1 MPARNGHSS
10 ETTEAGGG
18 SPQEPLIDR
27 QLELDL
33 LRQHIARVA
42 DTGTGHAVLILGE
55 SGVGKSRLA
64 AEAAAEARKRGM
76 AVISVRCLGRGAE
89 PLLPLKEALAA
100 YLGRTPDQIRRTLA
114 RAAPHLLDAVPFIGA
129 FLANIGE
136 KLAEGS
142 YSLKGVY
149 EELSRVLIRATSGNA
164 GLFLLVDDLH
174 AADPDTLYFLNYL
187 FRKLRQV
194 PVLVAATIQEEQLSD
209 YPELA
214 DLMAEWSATGHVTL
228 TVVPL
233 ERAHVGEYV
242 RMVSAAGEQADE
254 SIVDRLFRLTG
265 GNPCF
270 LREAVNLITG
280 SPGSPLAEDVVLP
293 RADAILRRRLARAD
307 DMTRH
312 FLRAASVVLD
322 TSDELAAITY
332 VMDGDTKNAIAALN
346 KACEIRLMREGPRG
360 EVSFVHALMQREV
373 YAEMGTNQRRYL
385 HARAGEWSGRN
396 GAMASAAF
404 HFEQAGQIDQMVKAG
419 YQAASQAERAGMYH
433 TALMLY
439 QKLRP
444 HVSIEELGPRLA
456 GVLIVLG
463 DWGEAEKL
471 TGLLPVEDSSVRLLR
486 SELAFVRGDFDGAL
500 AEAEMALIDRSAERV
515 HVLIRLA
522 DIALYLGDFS
532 EAQRYGRS
540 ALDLASTSDASLR
553 ARCYG
558 IVAATEYFGG
568 DIRAAETRFG
578 DALELLEGLSEA
590 DRDRVIHSTILAN
603 LGTVAETRQEWA
615 AAEHHHREA
624 LRLRREVADAR
635 GVLQSLHALGR
646 ARLGAGDRDEAER
659 YFAEAGQLAEGL
671 GETLERAKIWHTRA
685 ELLLRDGDASRARE
699 LATSALATFTQ
710 SRTRYDITHAR
721 VTLSRAARA
730 SGQERLAVQQGALA
744 RSAVQAMG
752 YGLLCVLYPEDV
764 FDLATRIDGAL
775 TAYACGDALGVPWE
789 SPPGASA
796 HATSGQI
803 EQLPAREGWPR
814 GATSDDTALTVLVAH
829 HLADR
834 DGDGDPA
841 AFLADLAEQEAAIR
855 SLGPTTTEAID
866 RYRRGDAAAGSPGRA
881 TNGAAMRALPIGWVL
896 PHDQAERRRQLT
908 IAMSRATHAD
918 PAALV
923 AACVIATC
931 ASWALENASPSML
944 LAAAAEEARQAAQAV
959 TTEMRLAEMLTKVS
973 AGTWEPPA
981 NDQPG
986 PLRDSGRSAAVR
998 DPGHVAAQRAGGRSP
1013 ARRRYRYRR
1022 RARGQ
1027 TDGRQ
1032 PGRRAGTRR
1041 VAVASAGRPAR
1052 TGERHSGDRRR
1063 AGNYPRDSVRVR
1075 PSRVVLRGHSP

>member
-1 MPARNGHSS
+1 M
-10 ETTEAGGG
+10 
-18 SPQEPLIDR
+18 
-27 QLELDL
+27 
-33 LRQHIARVA
+33 
-42 DTGTGHAVLILGE
+42 E
-55 SGVGKSRLA
+55 S
-64 AEAAAEARKRGM
+64 
-76 AVISVRCLGRGAE
+76 
-89 PLLPLKEALAA
+89 
-100 YLGRTPDQIRRTLA
+100 
-114 RAAPHLLDAVPFIGA
+114 
-129 FLANIGE
+129 
-136 KLAEGS
+136 
-142 YSLKGVY
+142 
-149 EELSRVLIRATSGNA
+149 
-164 GLFLLVDDLH
+164 
-174 AADPDTLYFLNYL
+174 
-187 FRKLRQV
+187 
-194 PVLVAATIQEEQLSD
+194 
-209 YPELA
+209 
-214 DLMAEWSATGHVTL
+214 
-228 TVVPL
+228 
-233 ERAHVGEYV
+233 
-242 RMVSAAGEQADE
+242 
-254 SIVDRLFRLTG
+254 
-265 GNPCF
+265 
-270 LREAVNLITG
+270 
-280 SPGSPLAEDVVLP
+280 
-293 RADAILRRRLARAD
+293 
-307 DMTRH
+307 
-312 FLRAASVVLD
+312 
-322 TSDELAAITY
+322 
-332 VMDGDTKNAIAALN
+332 DTKDAIAALN

-373 YAEMGTNQRRYL
+373 YAEMGANQRRYL
-385 HARAGEWSGRN
+385 HARAGEWSGRS

-404 HFEQAGQIDQMVKAG
+404 HLEQAGQIDQMVQAG

-456 GVLIVLG
+456 GVLIILG

-500 AEAEMALIDRSAERV
+500 AEAEMALIDNSAERI

-558 IVAATEYFGG
+558 IVAATEFFGG
-568 DIRAAETRFG
+568 DIRAADTRFG
-578 DALELLEGLSEA
+578 DALALLEDVPEA
-590 DRDRVIHSTILAN
+590 DRDRVVHSTILAN

-659 YFAEAGQLAEGL
+659 YFAEAGQLADSL

-699 LATSALATFTQ
+699 LATSALETFTL

-721 VTLSRAARA
+721 VTLSRAAFA
-730 SGQERLAVQQGALA
+730 SGQERLAVEQGALA
-744 RSAVQAMG
+744 RSAVQVMG

-764 FDLATRIDGAL
+764 FDLAGRIDGAL

-789 SPPGASA
+789 NAPIGATPS
-796 HATSGQI
+796 QI

-814 GATSDDTALTVLVAH
+814 GATSDDTALTLLVAH

-841 AFLADLAEQEAAIR
+841 EFLADLAEQEAAIR
-855 SLGPTTTEAID
+855 GLGPTTTSAIE
-866 RYRRGDAAAGSPGRA
+866 RFRRGGVAAGSPGKA

-896 PHDQAERRRQLT
+896 PHDQPERRRQVT

-923 AACVIATC
+923 AACVIAAC
-931 ASWALENASPSML
+931 ASWALEGASPSML
-944 LAAAAEEARQAAQAV
+944 LEAAIEEARQAAQAV
-959 TTEMRLAEMLTKVS
+959 TTEPRLAEMLTQLS
-973 AGTWEPPA
+973 AGTWEPPV
-981 NDQPG
+981 NGISLDPYETV
-986 PLRDSGRSAAVR
+986 AAVLR
-998 DPGHVAAQRAGGRSP
+998 CATRATSLRGGLVSAVQLGGDTDTVAALVGGLMGCKLTAGQVRAELPWHRL
-1013 ARRRYRYRR
+1013 
-1022 RARGQ
+1022 
-1027 TDGRQ
+1027 
-1032 PGRRAGTRR
+1032 
-1041 VAVASAGRPAR
+1041 
-1052 TGERHSGDRRR
+1052 
-1063 AGNYPRDSVRVR
+1063 
-1075 PSRVVLRGHSP
+1075 VVLPEPESAIAETAAALATTRAIQSV

>member
-1 MPARNGHSS
+1 MPARDDHGSG
-10 ETTEAGGG
+10 TTDAGGN
-18 SPQEPLIDR
+18 PHEPLVDR

-33 LRQHIARVA
+33 LRQHIARVIES
-42 DTGTGHAVLILGE
+42 GNGHAVLILGE

-64 AEAAAEARKRGM
+64 VEAAAEARQRGM

-89 PLLPLKEALAA
+89 PLLPLKEALAS

-114 RAAPHLLDAVPFIGA
+114 RAAPALLDAVPFIGA
-129 FLANIGE
+129 FLASIGE

-142 YSLKGVY
+142 FSLRGVY
-149 EELSRVLIRATSGNA
+149 EELSRVLIKATSGNA

-194 PVLVAATIQEEQLSD
+194 PVLAAATIQEEQLGD

-214 DLMAEWSATGHVTL
+214 DLMAEWSAAGHVTV

-242 RMVSAAGEQADE
+242 RMMSAAGEPADE

-265 GNPCF
+265 GNPFF
-270 LREAVNLITG
+270 LREAISLVTG

-307 DMTRH
+307 EMTRH

-332 VMDGDTKNAIAALN
+332 VMEGDTKDAIAALN
-346 KACEIRLMREGPRG
+346 KACELRLMREGPRG

-373 YAEMGTNQRRYL
+373 YAEMGANQRRYL
-385 HARAGEWSGRN
+385 HARAAEWSGRN
-396 GAMASAAF
+396 RAMASAAF
-404 HFEQAGQIDQMVKAG
+404 HFEQAGQVDQMVQAG

-463 DWGEAEKL
+463 DWPEAEKL
-471 TGLLPVEDSSVRLLR
+471 TGLLPVEDASVRLLR

-500 AEAEMALIDRSAERV
+500 AEAEMALIGNSAGRV
-515 HVLIRLA
+515 KVLVRLA

-558 IVAATEYFGG
+558 IVAATEFFGG
-568 DIRAAETRFG
+568 DIQAAQTRFG
-578 DALELLEGLSEA
+578 DALALLEDVPEA

-624 LRLRREVADAR
+624 LRLRREIADAR

-646 ARLGAGDRDEAER
+646 ARLGGGDRDDAKRSFTEAE
-659 YFAEAGQLAEGL
+659 QLAVSL

-685 ELLLRDGDASRARE
+685 ELLLRDGDASRALE
-699 LATSALATFTQ
+699 LVTSALDVFSQ

-721 VTLSRAARA
+721 VTLSRAAFA
-730 SGQERLAVQQGALA
+730 SGQERLAVHQGALA
-744 RSAVQAMG
+744 RSAVQVMG
-752 YGLLCVLYPEDV
+752 YGLLCVLYPDDV
-764 FDLATRIDGAL
+764 FDLAGRIDGAL

-789 SPPGASA
+789 SLRNPNVGTAASE
-796 HATSGQI
+796 I

-814 GATSDDTALTVLVAH
+814 GATSDDTALTLLVAH

-834 DGDGDPA
+834 DGAGDPA
-841 AFLADLAEQEAAIR
+841 AFLADLAEHEPTIR
-855 SLGPTTTEAID
+855 GLGPTTTAAIERFRRSDEAAD
-866 RYRRGDAAAGSPGRA
+866 SPGRA

-896 PHDQAERRRQLT
+896 PHDQAERRRQVT
-908 IAMSRATHAD
+908 IAMSRATHAE

-923 AACVIATC
+923 AACVIAAC
-931 ASWALENASPSML
+931 ASWTLEGASPPLL
-944 LAAAAEEARQAAQAV
+944 LATAAEEAREAAQEL
-959 TTEMRLAEMLTKVS
+959 TTDARLAEMLTQVS
-973 AGTWEPPA
+973 AGTWQPPA
-981 NDQPG
+981 NG
-986 PLRDSGRSAAVR
+986 ISL
-998 DPGHVAAQRAGGRSP
+998 DPYETVAAALWCVTRATSLRSGLVSAVQLGGD
-1013 ARRRYRYRR
+1013 
-1022 RARGQ
+1022 
-1027 TDGRQ
+1027 TDTVTALMGGLMGCKLTAEQ
-1032 PGRRAGTRR
+1032 
-1041 VAVASAGRPAR
+1041 VR
-1052 TGERHSGDRRR
+1052 TELSWHHL
-1063 AGNYPRDSVRVR
+1063 
-1075 PSRVVLRGHSP
+1075 VVLPEPESAIAETAAALATTRAIQSV

>member
-1 MPARNGHSS
+1 MPSRNDRSS
-10 ETTEAGGG
+10 ERAGAGGE
-18 SPQEPLIDR
+18 SPQEPLVDR
-27 QLELDL
+27 QLELDV

-42 DTGTGHAVLILGE
+42 ETGKGHAVLILGE

-64 AEAAAEARKRGM
+64 AEAAAKARERGM
-76 AVISVRCLGRGAE
+76 TVISVRCLGRGAE
-89 PLLPLKEALAA
+89 PLLPLKEALAS

-142 YSLKGVY
+142 FSLRGVY
-149 EELSRVLIRATSGNA
+149 EELSRILIRATSGNA

-194 PVLVAATIQEEQLSD
+194 PVLAVATIQEEQLSD

-214 DLMAEWSATGHVTL
+214 DLMAEWAATGHVTV

-242 RMVSAAGEQADE
+242 RMMSAMGEQADE

-265 GNPCF
+265 GNPFF
-270 LREAVNLITG
+270 LREALSLITQ
-280 SPGSPLAEDVVLP
+280 SPESRLAGDVALP

-307 DMTRH
+307 EMTRH

-322 TSDELAAITY
+322 TSEELAPITY
-332 VMDGDTKNAIAALN
+332 VMEGDTKDAIAALN
-346 KACEIRLMREGPRG
+346 KACEIRLMREGPHG

-373 YAEMGTNQRRYL
+373 YAEMGANQRRYL
-385 HARAGEWSGRN
+385 HARAGEWSGRH

-404 HFEQAGQIDQMVKAG
+404 HFEQAGQFDQMVKAG

-444 HVSIEELGPRLA
+444 HVSIEDLGPRLA

-463 DWGEAEKL
+463 DWDEAEQL
-471 TGLLPVEDSSVRLLR
+471 IGLLPVENSRVRLLR
-486 SELAFVRGDFDGAL
+486 SELAFVRGDFDGAQ
-500 AEAEMALIDRSAERV
+500 AEAEMALIGSSAERI

-532 EAQRYGRS
+532 EAQRYGRA
-540 ALDLASTSDASLR
+540 ALDLSSTADANLR

-568 DIRAAETRFG
+568 EIQDAETRFR

-603 LGTVAETRQEWA
+603 IGCVAETKQEWA

-624 LRLRREVADAR
+624 LRLRREIADAR

-659 YFAEAGQLAEGL
+659 YFTEAEQLAESL
-671 GETLERAKIWHTRA
+671 GETLERAKICHTRA
-685 ELLLRDGDASRARE
+685 ELLLRDGDASRAQE
-699 LATSALATFTQ
+699 LATSALETFTQ

-721 VTLSRAARA
+721 VTLSRAALA
-730 SGQERLAVQQGALA
+730 SGQERLAIQQGALA
-744 RSAVQAMG
+744 RSSVQVMG
-752 YGLLCVLYPEDV
+752 YGLLCVLYPEEV
-764 FDLATRIDGAL
+764 FDLAGRIDGAL

-789 SPPGASA
+789 NPPAANAG
-796 HATSGQI
+796 ATSGQI

-814 GATSDDTALTVLVAH
+814 GATSDDTALTLLVAH

-855 SLGPTTTEAID
+855 GLGPTTTAAIE
-866 RYRRGDAAAGSPGRA
+866 RFRRGGEAADSPGRA

-896 PHDQAERRRQLT
+896 PHDQAERRRQVT
-908 IAMSRATHAD
+908 ITMSRATHAD

-923 AACVIATC
+923 AACVIAAC
-931 ASWALENASPSML
+931 ASWALEGASPSML
-944 LAAAAEEARQAAQAV
+944 LEAAIEEARQAAQAV
-959 TTEMRLAEMLTKVS
+959 TTEPRLAEMLTQVS

-981 NDQPG
+981 NGISLDPYETV
-986 PLRDSGRSAAVR
+986 AAVLSCATR
-998 DPGHVAAQRAGGRSP
+998 ATSLRTGLVSAVQLGGDTDTVAALVGGLMGGKLTAEQVRAELP
-1013 ARRRYRYRR
+1013 WH
-1022 RARGQ
+1022 Q
-1027 TDGRQ
+1027 L
-1032 PGRRAGTRR
+1032 
-1041 VAVASAGRPAR
+1041 
-1052 TGERHSGDRRR
+1052 
-1063 AGNYPRDSVRVR
+1063 
-1075 PSRVVLRGHSP
+1075 VVLPEPETQ

>member
-1 MPARNGHSS
+1 MPARNDHGSG
-10 ETTEAGGG
+10 TTGAGDD

-42 DTGTGHAVLILGE
+42 DTGNGHAVLILGE

-64 AEAAAEARKRGM
+64 VEAAAEARNRGM

-114 RAAPHLLDAVPFIGA
+114 RAAPALLDAVPFIGA
-129 FLANIGE
+129 FLASIGE
-136 KLAEGS
+136 KLTEGS
-142 YSLKGVY
+142 FSLRGVY
-149 EELSRVLIRATSGNA
+149 EELSRILIKATSGNT

-209 YPELA
+209 YSELA

-242 RMVSAAGEQADE
+242 RMMSAAGELVNE

-265 GNPCF
+265 GNPFF
-270 LREAVNLITG
+270 LREAVNLITQ
-280 SPGSPLAEDVVLP
+280 SPGSPLAGDVVLP

-307 DMTRH
+307 EMTRH
-312 FLRAASVVLD
+312 FLRAASVVLG
-322 TSDELAAITY
+322 TSDELASITY
-332 VMDGDTKNAIAALN
+332 VMEGDTKDAIAALN
-346 KACEIRLMREGPRG
+346 KACEIRLMREGPHG
-360 EVSFVHALMQREV
+360 EVSFAHALMQREV
-373 YAEMGTNQRRYL
+373 YAEMGANQRRYL

-500 AEAEMALIDRSAERV
+500 AEAEMALIGSSAERV
-515 HVLIRLA
+515 KVLVRLA
-522 DIALYLGDFS
+522 DISLYLGDFS

-568 DIRAAETRFG
+568 DIAAAQTRFG
-578 DALELLEGLSEA
+578 DALQLLENVPEA

-603 LGTVAETRQEWA
+603 LGTVAETTQEWA

-624 LRLRREVADAR
+624 LRLRREIADAR

-646 ARLGAGDRDEAER
+646 ARLGAGDRDDAER
-659 YFAEAGQLAEGL
+659 YFAEAEQLAESL

-699 LATSALATFTQ
+699 LAANALETFTQ

-721 VTLSRAARA
+721 VTLSRTALA

-744 RSAVQAMG
+744 RSAIQVMG
-752 YGLLCVLYPEDV
+752 YGLLCVLYPQDV
-764 FDLATRIDGAL
+764 FDLGERIDGAL

-789 SPPGASA
+789 SLRNPNVGTAASEIQ
-796 HATSGQI
+796 H
-803 EQLPAREGWPR
+803 LPAREGWPR
-814 GATSDDTALTVLVAH
+814 GTTSDDTALTLLVAH

-841 AFLADLAEQEAAIR
+841 AFLADLAEQEPAIR
-855 SLGPTTTEAID
+855 GLGPTTTAAIE
-866 RYRRGDAAAGSPGRA
+866 RFRRGGGAAASPGRA

-896 PHDQAERRRQLT
+896 PHDQAERRRQVT
-908 IAMSRATHAD
+908 IAMSRATHAH
-918 PAALV
+918 PVAVV
-923 AACVIATC
+923 AACVIAAC
-931 ASWALENASPSML
+931 ASWALEGASPSML
-944 LAAAAEEARQAAQAV
+944 LEATAEEARQAAHAV
-959 TTEMRLAEMLTKVS
+959 ATDTRLAEMLTQVS
-973 AGTWEPPA
+973 GGTWEPPA
-981 NDQPG
+981 NGISLDPYETAAAVLWCATRATS
-986 PLRDSGRSAAVR
+986 LRDGLVSAVQLGG
-998 DPGHVAAQRAGGRSP
+998 DTDTVAALVGGLMGCKLTAEQVRAELP
-1013 ARRRYRYRR
+1013 W
-1022 RARGQ
+1022 
-1027 TDGRQ
+1027 
-1032 PGRRAGTRR
+1032 
-1041 VAVASAGRPAR
+1041 
-1052 TGERHSGDRRR
+1052 HSL
-1063 AGNYPRDSVRVR
+1063 
-1075 PSRVVLRGHSP
+1075 VVLPEPESAIAETAAALATTRAIQSV

>member
-1 MPARNGHSS
+1 MPARDDHGSG
-10 ETTEAGGG
+10 TTGAGGN
-18 SPQEPLIDR
+18 PHEPLVDR

-33 LRQHIARVA
+33 LRQHIARVT
-42 DTGTGHAVLILGE
+42 DTGNGHAVLILGE

-64 AEAAAEARKRGM
+64 VEAAAEARQRGM

-89 PLLPLKEALAA
+89 PLLPLKEALAS

-114 RAAPHLLDAVPFIGA
+114 RAAPALLDAVPFIGA
-129 FLANIGE
+129 FLASIGE

-142 YSLKGVY
+142 FSLRGVY
-149 EELSRVLIRATSGNA
+149 EELSRILIKATSGNA

-194 PVLVAATIQEEQLSD
+194 PVLAAATIQEEQLSD

-214 DLMAEWSATGHVTL
+214 DLMAEWSAAGHVTL

-242 RMVSAAGEQADE
+242 RMMSAAGEAADE

-265 GNPCF
+265 GNPFF

-280 SPGSPLAEDVVLP
+280 SPGSPLAGDVVLP

-307 DMTRH
+307 ETTRH

-332 VMDGDTKNAIAALN
+332 VMEGDTKDAITALN
-346 KACEIRLMREGPRG
+346 KACEIRLMREGPHG

-373 YAEMGTNQRRYL
+373 YADMGANQRRYL

-396 GAMASAAF
+396 RAMASAAF
-404 HFEQAGQIDQMVKAG
+404 HFEQAGQIDQMVQAG

-463 DWGEAEKL
+463 DWAEAEKL

-500 AEAEMALIDRSAERV
+500 AEAEMALIDNSAERV
-515 HVLIRLA
+515 KVLVRLA

-540 ALDLASTSDASLR
+540 ALDLASTSDANLR

-568 DIRAAETRFG
+568 DIAAAQIRFG
-578 DALELLEGLSEA
+578 DALQLLEDVPEA

-603 LGTVAETRQEWA
+603 LGTVAETTQEWA

-624 LRLRREVADAR
+624 LRLRREIADAR

-646 ARLGAGDRDEAER
+646 ARLGADDRDDAER
-659 YFAEAGQLAEGL
+659 YFAEAEQLAESL

-685 ELLLRDGDASRARE
+685 ELLLRDGAASHARE
-699 LATSALATFTQ
+699 LATSALETFTQ

-730 SGQERLAVQQGALA
+730 SGQERLAVEQGALA
-744 RSAVQAMG
+744 RSAVQVMG

-764 FDLATRIDGAL
+764 FDLAARIDGAL

-789 SPPGASA
+789 NAPAD
-796 HATSGQI
+796 ATPSQI

-814 GATSDDTALTVLVAH
+814 GATSDDTALTLLVAH

-841 AFLADLAEQEAAIR
+841 AFLADLAEQEPAI
-855 SLGPTTTEAID
+855 SGLGPTTTAAIE
-866 RYRRGDAAAGSPGRA
+866 RFRRGDEAADLSGRP

-896 PHDQAERRRQLT
+896 PHDQAERRRQVT
-908 IAMSRATHAD
+908 IAMSRVTHAE

-923 AACVIATC
+923 AACVIAAC
-931 ASWALENASPSML
+931 ASWTLENASPSMIL
-944 LAAAAEEARQAAQAV
+944 EAAAEEAREAAQTVA
-959 TTEMRLAEMLTKVS
+959 TDARLVEMLTQVS

-981 NDQPG
+981 NGISLDPYETV
-986 PLRDSGRSAAVR
+986 AAVLWCATR
-998 DPGHVAAQRAGGRSP
+998 ATSLRSGLVSAVQLGGDTDTVAALVGGLMGGQLTAEQVRAELP
-1013 ARRRYRYRR
+1013 WH
-1022 RARGQ
+1022 Q
-1027 TDGRQ
+1027 L
-1032 PGRRAGTRR
+1032 
-1041 VAVASAGRPAR
+1041 
-1052 TGERHSGDRRR
+1052 
-1063 AGNYPRDSVRVR
+1063 
-1075 PSRVVLRGHSP
+1075 VVLPEPETAIADAAAALATARAIQSV